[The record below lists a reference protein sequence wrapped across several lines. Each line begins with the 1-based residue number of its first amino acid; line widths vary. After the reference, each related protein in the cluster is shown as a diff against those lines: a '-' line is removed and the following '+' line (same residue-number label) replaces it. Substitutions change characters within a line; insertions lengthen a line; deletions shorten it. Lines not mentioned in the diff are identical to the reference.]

1 VKKAVRLFQAHHG
14 RPQTT
19 LHHHGDA
26 TRHKNKVLI
35 ISFVNAKKSALCSSS
50 LKTALRHIR
59 ETLHGLHGQMCCF
72 RG

>member
-1 VKKAVRLFQAHHG
+1 
-14 RPQTT
+14 
-19 LHHHGDA
+19 
-26 TRHKNKVLI
+26 VLI